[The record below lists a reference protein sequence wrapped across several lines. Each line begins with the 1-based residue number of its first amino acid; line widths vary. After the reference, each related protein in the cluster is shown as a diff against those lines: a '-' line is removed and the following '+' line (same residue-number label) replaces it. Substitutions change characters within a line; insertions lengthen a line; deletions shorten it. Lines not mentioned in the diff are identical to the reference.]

1 MFNSTDISCRCR
13 PFAGHPIAMHMVRVE
28 GADVLVYDEIAGH
41 FTRCHT
47 LSPYYTSKILRWY
60 ASERRAERNQIARAR
75 AAEQDWASFDRWF
88 WGQEQ
93 HTAKATADQCA
104 QAADAVVRDA
114 AELRAM

>member
-41 FTRCHT
+41 FTRCHSI
-47 LSPYYTSKILRWY
+47 SPYYIGKILRHH
-60 ASERRAERNQIARAR
+60 AELVRDAKVVRDAKLVRDIERVHDYYFPKNKRQA
-75 AAEQDWASFDRWF
+75 
-88 WGQEQ
+88 
-93 HTAKATADQCA
+93 A
-104 QAADAVVRDA
+104 QAVGDAVRDA